1 MAMPDAGP
9 ADARVPVNV
18 LTGFLG
24 SGKTTLL
31 QRLLASP
38 ALADSAV
45 IINEL
50 GEAGIDH
57 HLIDYVDQEVLL
69 LKNGCICC
77 GMRGDLRTTLQ
88 DLLDRHGRL
97 GRQALTRVIVET
109 TGMADPVPLLNTLAL
124 DAMLRHQFRIG
135 TVVATVD
142 AYHGAAQ
149 LAQHPE
155 SVKQAAVADRIVIT
169 KTDLATPEA
178 LAALEAELAG
188 LNRTAP
194 RLRSSRDFDP
204 ALLALDQDTL
214 SAGRTREVH
223 NWFTAQPEDRPRTY
237 HGMAVPAFGPATQ
250 GGHGQG
256 VRTASLVFDR
266 PLNWIV
272 LGTWMS
278 MLLHRHGDGL
288 LRLKCLLNIEG
299 SDLPTVV
306 HGVHRLVHP
315 PVHLD
320 AWPTE
325 DRRSRLVLIGDIPA
339 QDALQA
345 SLERFLALQAQ

>member
-1 MAMPDAGP
+1 MPETGAVDP
-9 ADARVPVNV
+9 RVPVNV

-50 GEAGIDH
+50 GEVGIDH
-57 HLIDYVDQEVLL
+57 HLIDYVDGEVLL

-77 GMRGDLRTTLQ
+77 GIRGDFRTTLE
-88 DLLDRHGRL
+88 DLLARHARL
-97 GRQALTRVIVET
+97 GRQGLTRVIVET

-135 TVVATVD
+135 TVVSTVD
-142 AYHGAAQ
+142 ACHGAQQ
-149 LAQHPE
+149 LARHPE
-155 SVKQAAVADRIVIT
+155 AVKQLAVADRIVIT
-169 KTDLATPEA
+169 KTDLATPDA
-178 LAALEAELAG
+178 LAALEAEVAQ
-188 LNRTAP
+188 LNPTAP
-194 RLRSSRDFDP
+194 RVRSRRDVDP
-204 ALLALDQDTL
+204 AQLALDQDTL

-223 NWFTAQPEDRPRTY
+223 NWFNWQPSGRPRTY
-237 HGMAVPAFGPATQ
+237 HGMSAPGAGLAAHEGPR
-250 GGHGQG
+250 GG
-256 VRTASLVFDR
+256 VRTASVVIDR

-272 LGTWMS
+272 LGTWLS

-288 LRLKCLLNIEG
+288 LRLKGLLNIEG
-299 SDLPTVV
+299 SERPTVV
-306 HGVHRLVHP
+306 HGVHRLVHAP
-315 PVHLD
+315 LHLD
-320 AWPTE
+320 AWPTA

-339 QDALQA
+339 QDELQA
-345 SLERFLALQAQ
+345 SLDRFVALHAA

>member
-1 MAMPDAGP
+1 MAETTASDP
-9 ADARVPVNV
+9 RVPVNV

-50 GEAGIDH
+50 GEVGIDH

-77 GMRGDLRTTLQ
+77 GIREDLRTTLQ
-88 DLLDRHGRL
+88 DLLTRQARL
-97 GRQALTRVIVET
+97 GEKRLTRVIIET

-124 DAMLRHQFRIG
+124 DAMLRHQFRMG
-135 TVVATVD
+135 TVVSTID
-142 AYHGAAQ
+142 ACHGAEQ
-149 LAQHPE
+149 LARQAE
-155 SVKQAAVADRIVIT
+155 AIKQVAVADRVVIT
-169 KTDLATPEA
+169 KADLATPQMVAAVEA
-178 LAALEAELAG
+178 QVVQ
-188 LNRTAP
+188 LNPTAQ
-194 RLRSSRDFDP
+194 RLLSRRDIDP
-204 ALLALDQDTL
+204 SVLSLDQDTL

-223 NWFTAQPEDRPRTY
+223 NWFREEVAGRPRTY
-237 HGMAVPAFGPATQ
+237 HGMLPPSSGLPSLDGPPRS
-250 GGHGQG
+250 

-272 LGTWMS
+272 LGTWLS
-278 MLLHRHGDGL
+278 MVLHRYGDGL
-288 LRLKCLLNIEG
+288 LRLKGLFDIEG
-299 SDLPTVV
+299 SDRPTVV
-306 HGVHRLVHP
+306 HGVHRLVHA

-320 AWPTE
+320 AWPGE
-325 DRRSRLVLIGDIPA
+325 DRRSRLVMIGDIPD
-339 QDALQA
+339 QEALQA
-345 SLERFLALQAQ
+345 SLERFLALHAA

>member
-1 MAMPDAGP
+1 MPEAGV
-9 ADARVPVNV
+9 ADVRVPVNV

-50 GEAGIDH
+50 GEVGIDH

-77 GMRGDLRTTLQ
+77 GIRGDFRTTLE
-88 DLLDRHGRL
+88 DLLSRHARL

-142 AYHGAAQ
+142 ACHGAQQ
-149 LAQHPE
+149 LARHPE
-155 SVKQAAVADRIVIT
+155 AIKQLAVADRIVIT
-169 KTDLATPEA
+169 KTDLVSPEA
-178 LAALEAELAG
+178 LAALEAEVAQ
-188 LNRTAP
+188 LNPTAP
-194 RLRSSRDFDP
+194 RLPSGKDLDP
-204 ALLALDQDTL
+204 AHLALDQDTL
-214 SAGRTREVH
+214 SSGRTREVS
-223 NWFTAQPEDRPRTY
+223 NWFSSQASDRPRTY
-237 HGMAVPAFGPATQ
+237 HGMSVSGAGVAAHGGPRRD
-250 GGHGQG
+250 
-256 VRTASLVFDR
+256 VRTASLVIER

-272 LGTWMS
+272 LGTWLS
-278 MLLHRHGDGL
+278 MVLHRYGDGV
-288 LRLKCLLNIEG
+288 LRLKALLNIEG
-299 SDLPTVV
+299 SERPTVV
-306 HGVHRLVHP
+306 HGVHRLVHAP
-315 PVHLD
+315 LHLD
-320 AWPTE
+320 DWPTA

-339 QDALQA
+339 QDELQA
-345 SLERFLALQAQ
+345 SLERFLALHEA